1 MSTSFQSTTLL
12 DPNHPSDSLNAVT
25 PAVRSG
31 SESKAA
37 FVISLD
43 FELHWGVRDIA
54 PLDAAER
61 RRLLKAREMVS
72 KILSLFRE
80 YDVHA
85 TWATVGML
93 FAGSRDEAEFFRP
106 TVLPNYANASLNPYQ
121 EHLGSSEEEDPFHFA
136 PSLIREIDA
145 TPGQEIASHSYSHYY
160 CLEAGQDAPAFEA
173 DIQSAVA
180 IAAGSGYQIKSY
192 VFARNQVNP
201 AYLPLLSRHGIA
213 VYRGVSA
220 LEPYK
225 AVDFHEQRRL
235 RHRAARMLDTLVD
248 VYGPQSVDWPSE
260 AQPTCLEPS
269 RYLQRCRTFLVPFR
283 ALAVRRMIGQMQSAA
298 SQQRIFHIWWHPE
311 DFTTGGDLNL
321 SVLRQVLDAFHE
333 LRQRNLMTSFSMN
346 ETKIHQ
352 PGPALVGKA

>member
-1 MSTSFQSTTLL
+1 MSASLLNTSLL
-12 DPNHPSDSLNAVT
+12 DETQVSESIGALNPVV
-25 PAVRSG
+25 PAG
-31 SESKAA
+31 LDSKAA
-37 FVISLD
+37 LVISLD

-54 PLDAAER
+54 PLDAIER

-106 TVLPNYANASLNPYQ
+106 AVLPNYANASLNPYQ
-121 EHLGSSEEEDPFHFA
+121 EHLGLSEEDDPFHFA

-145 TPGQEIASHSYSHYY
+145 TPGQEIASHSFSHYY
-160 CLEAGQDAPAFEA
+160 CLEAGQNATAFAA
-173 DIQSAVA
+173 DIQSAVS
-180 IAAGSGYQIKSY
+180 IAAVSGHQIKSY
-192 VFARNQVNP
+192 VFARNQVN
-201 AYLPLLSRHGIA
+201 ADYLPLLFEQGIT
-213 VYRGVSA
+213 VYRGVSG

-225 AVDFHEQRRL
+225 AVDFQQQRRL
-235 RHRAARMLDTLVD
+235 RHRAARLLDSLVD

-260 AQPTCLEPS
+260 GRPACLEPS
-269 RYLQRCRTFLVPFR
+269 RYMQRCRTFLVPFR

-298 SQQRIFHIWWHPE
+298 RQRRIFHIWWHPE

-321 SVLRQVLDAFHE
+321 SVLRQVLEAFHE
-333 LRQRNLMTSFSMN
+333 LRQRNLMTSLSMA
-346 ETKIHQ
+346 ESHMHQ